1 VGGASGG
8 GLVKR
13 SAFVLPALLTLACN
27 VGEGEG
33 WVRSDNL
40 YIEDCWNGSFD
51 LGPDFFA
58 ANASPGSESVTIR
71 VQNGDNIEEVSDG
84 LVVVVK
90 ELPTVRGMVGQDIDV
105 GMPPGV
111 SPPGVPIEYVD
122 EPPKVSLALSLH
134 ESCHAQNGTV
144 FSIDG
149 TINFTSLYSGDPY
162 EDEADERL
170 TEARFDAVFAD
181 PRNLVGTDVPA
192 NAKSQVSGYF
202 RFFYQRGQP
211 AQPFQ

>member
-1 VGGASGG
+1 
-8 GLVKR
+8 VKR
-13 SAFVLPALLTLACN
+13 LAFVLPSLFTFACN

-33 WVRSDNL
+33 WVKSDQL
-40 YIEDCWNGSFD
+40 FIEDCWNGGFD

-90 ELPTVRGMVGQDIDV
+90 ELPKVRGMVGQDIEV

-134 ESCHAQNGTV
+134 GSCHAQNGTV
-144 FSIDG
+144 YSVAG

-170 TEARFDAVFAD
+170 TEARFTAIFAD

-192 NAKSQVSGYF
+192 NAKSEVQGYF

>member
-1 VGGASGG
+1 MRR
-8 GLVKR
+8 L
-13 SAFVLPALLTLACN
+13 AFALPALIMLGCN

-40 YIEDCWNGSFD
+40 FIEDCWNGSFD

-71 VQNGDNIEEVSDG
+71 VQHGDNIEEVSDG
-84 LVVVVK
+84 LVVLVK
-90 ELPTVRGMVGQDIDV
+90 ELPKVRGMVGQEIQV

-111 SPPGVPIEYVD
+111 SPPGVPIEAVD
-122 EPPKVSLALSLH
+122 EPPLVSLALSLH
-134 ESCHAQNGTV
+134 GSCHAQNGTV
-144 FSIDG
+144 FSVAG

-170 TEARFDAVFAD
+170 TEARFDATFAD
-181 PRNLVGTDVPA
+181 PRILASADDPA
-192 NAKSQVSGYF
+192 SVRSQVQGYF

>member
-1 VGGASGG
+1 MRR
-8 GLVKR
+8 L
-13 SAFVLPALLTLACN
+13 AFVLPSFFMLACN

-33 WVRSDNL
+33 WVKSDNL
-40 YIEDCWNGSFD
+40 YIEDCWNGNFD

-90 ELPTVRGMVGQDIDV
+90 ELPKVRDMVGQDIEV

-111 SPPGVPIEYVD
+111 APPGVPIEYVAD
-122 EPPKVSLALSLH
+122 PPKVSLALSLH
-134 ESCHAQNGTV
+134 GSCHAQNGTV
-144 FSIDG
+144 FSIAG

-170 TEARFDAVFAD
+170 TEASFDAIFAD

-192 NAKSQVSGYF
+192 NAQSQVRGYF

>member
-1 VGGASGG
+1 M
-8 GLVKR
+8 KR
-13 SAFVLPALLTLACN
+13 FGFVLLALPALACN

-40 YIEDCWNGSFD
+40 FIENCWNGGFD

-58 ANASPGSESVTIR
+58 ANPSPGSDSVTIR
-71 VQNGDNIEEVSDG
+71 VQHGDNIEEVSDG
-84 LVVVVK
+84 LIVVVN
-90 ELPTVRGMVGQDIDV
+90 ELPTVRGMVGQEVEV

-111 SPPGVPIEYVD
+111 SPPGVPIVHD
-122 EPPKVSLALSLH
+122 EDPPLVSLALSLH
-134 ESCHAQNGTV
+134 GSCHAENGTV
-144 FSIDG
+144 YSVAGNITFS
-149 TINFTSLYSGDPY
+149 SLYSGDPY

-170 TEARFDAVFAD
+170 TEARFNATFAD
-181 PRNLVGTDVPA
+181 PRILAGTDVPA
-192 NAKSQVSGYF
+192 TAQSQVEGYF